1 MSDANGAVQPPIK
14 ARYGPDG
21 RPTFFSEPAI
31 DRFVS
36 VVLNL
41 ASELWVQTERV
52 TTLSALIESKGLV
65 THEEIDRACREAEHD
80 PKRDDALRSYI
91 TRVLSPLRDEARSA

>member
-1 MSDANGAVQPPIK
+1 MSDADAPIQP
-14 ARYGPDG
+14 RYGPDG
-21 RPTFFSEPAI
+21 RPVFFTDPAI

-52 TTLSALIESKGLV
+52 TTLSTLIESKGLV
-65 THEEIDRACREAEHD
+65 SREEIDRTCSAAEHD
-80 PKRDDALRSYI
+80 PAREEALRAYI
-91 TRVLSPLRDEARSA
+91 HRVLSPLRDETRTA

>member
-1 MSDANGAVQPPIK
+1 MSEADGAIRPPIQS
-14 ARYGPDG
+14 RYGPDG
-21 RPTFFSEPAI
+21 RPTFFADPAI

-65 THEEIDRACREAEHD
+65 TREEIENICRAAEHD
-80 PKRDDALRSYI
+80 PARDEALRSYI
-91 TRVLSPLRDEARSA
+91 SRVLSPLRDEARSA

>member
-1 MSDANGAVQPPIK
+1 MSEGNAAITP
-14 ARYGPDG
+14 RYGPDG
-21 RPTFFSEPAI
+21 RPTFFADPAI

-52 TTLSALIESKGLV
+52 TTLSTLIESKGLV
-65 THEEIDRACREAEHD
+65 SRDEIEQTCREAEND
-80 PKRDDALRSYI
+80 PARDAALRAYI
-91 TRVLSPLRDEARSA
+91 HRVLSPLRDETRAA